1 MEKLL
6 KASQLLSNW
15 LSNPNRFDLYDV
27 ADRGGILPEDCFLSR
42 ELKALLDDETN
53 IVEMYE
59 FFVEEQAF
67 KQALKPGLAG
77 WVKALTDRYFG

>member
-15 LSNPNRFDLYDV
+15 LNDPTRFDLYDV
-27 ADRGGILPEDCFLSR
+27 ADRGGILAEVCFLSR

-59 FFVEEQAF
+59 FFLEDQEAS
-67 KQALKPGLAG
+67 KPQPTSWLGY
-77 WVKALTDRYFG
+77 LTSLFGR